1 MMQMQN
7 QVSIDLNEREVSEQR
22 YEELL
27 RRAQTEDLREIS
39 GIGFLYQSGYD
50 RLGRPVIV
58 LCGKWF
64 PASECDLEK
73 VTLYIINLLDSIVE
87 NDYVLIYFHTRVQT
101 NNVPPL
107 AWLRELYYMLTYKY
121 KKNLKAFYIVHPTM
135 LTKIMTWW
143 FSSFLAPAIKKKL
156 FILEGIEHLY
166 AVIAKDQLEIPAY
179 INEHDMTINGLHYVD
194 FSSPETARITGD
206 Y

>member
-1 MMQMQN
+1 MNQ
-7 QVSIDLNEREVSEQR
+7 QVSIDMTAREISEAR

-27 RRAQTEDLREIS
+27 KRAQSEDLREVS

-64 PASECDLEK
+64 PVNQVDLEK
-73 VTLYIINLLDSIVE
+73 VTLYVINLLDSIVE
-87 NDYVLIYFHTRVQT
+87 NDYVLIYFHTRVAT
-101 NNVPPL
+101 GNIPPL
-107 AWLRELYYMLTYKY
+107 AWIKELYYMLTYKY
-121 KKNLKAFYIVHPTM
+121 KKNLKALYIVHPTM
-135 LTKIMTWW
+135 LAKIMTWW

-156 FILEGIEHLY
+156 FTIEGIEHLY
-166 AVIAKDQLEIPAY
+166 AVVARDQLEIPAY
-179 INEHDMTINGLHYVD
+179 INEYDMTVNGLHYVD
-194 FSSPETARITGD
+194 YSSPETARIVGD